1 MVGKEVYTI
10 LFILDG
16 EAQGT
21 KDTERAVSNFISE
34 VNDHLIETSEGMETV
49 TDEEYE
55 ILKGDED
62 EVD

>member
-21 KDTERAVSNFISE
+21 KDTERAISYFVDGVGE
-34 VNDHLIETSEGMETV
+34 HLLETSEGMETV
-49 TDEEYE
+49 TDEEYQ
-55 ILKGDED
+55 ILKED
-62 EVD
+62 DD